1 MKRKKDLRYEGKAKK
16 KESVGGCLRVV
27 RKESRDSFRRFL
39 RRKQRKE
46 PKKKKK
52 QKKKGRKMLS
62 LYREK

>member
-39 RRKQRKE
+39 RRKQRK
-46 PKKKKK
+46 K
-52 QKKKGRKMLS
+52 QKKKK
-62 LYREK
+62 REEDA

>member
-52 QKKKGRKMLS
+52 QKKK
-62 LYREK
+62 REEDAFFI